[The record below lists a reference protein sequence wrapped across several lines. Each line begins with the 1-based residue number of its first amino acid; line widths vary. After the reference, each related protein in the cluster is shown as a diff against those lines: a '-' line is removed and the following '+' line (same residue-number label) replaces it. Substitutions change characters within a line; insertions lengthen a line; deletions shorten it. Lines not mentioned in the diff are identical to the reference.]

1 MDYVSNFNSKGSD
14 SMDDDIEF
22 RKKFVKWFQG
32 DYLRLK
38 LGIS

>member
-22 RKKFVKWFQG
+22 RKKFVKKWFQG
-32 DYLRLK
+32 YYL
-38 LGIS
+38 